1 LLKIFDEMLKVEGE
15 FNAKCYASED
25 HKEAAT
31 AFVEKRKPVF
41 KGK

>member
-1 LLKIFDEMLKVEGE
+1 MLEVEGE

-25 HKEAAT
+25 HRDAAAT
-31 AFVEKRKPVF
+31 SVEKRKPVF

>member
-1 LLKIFDEMLKVEGE
+1 MHHIR
-15 FNAKCYASED
+15 CSETDD

-41 KGK
+41 KGQ